1 MCRLPPAHLTAD
13 TARGP
18 LRRHT
23 WKQGSGG
30 GAAGSWGGGSCGEG
44 PAGKER
50 GIPTHRIKSRSKHG
64 ARKKHIV

>member
-30 GAAGSWGGGSCGEG
+30 GAAGSWGGGG
-44 PAGKER
+44 PVGRGPLGKREEFP
-50 GIPTHRIKSRSKHG
+50 PTG
-64 ARKKHIV
+64 